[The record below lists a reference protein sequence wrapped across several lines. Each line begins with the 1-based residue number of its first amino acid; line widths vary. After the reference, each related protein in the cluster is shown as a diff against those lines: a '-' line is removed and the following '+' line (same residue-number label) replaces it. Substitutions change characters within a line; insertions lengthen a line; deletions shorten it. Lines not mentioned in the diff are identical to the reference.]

1 MWITHRKSKKKSAA
15 ASKPVVEQKE
25 AVVTPQVTVEE
36 EHQPI
41 VKPVYKIVKKN
52 PLQKVFLQGWLNRLH
67 STVYHG

>member
-25 AVVTPQVTVEE
+25 AVVTPQVAVEE

-41 VKPVYKIVKKN
+41 VKPAYKIVKKN
-52 PLQKVFLQGWLNRLH
+52 LYLNNEETDLLEGF
-67 STVYHG
+67 VVDEK

>member
-25 AVVTPQVTVEE
+25 AAVTHQGTVEE
-36 EHQPI
+36 KRQPI

-52 PLQKVFLQGWLNRLH
+52 PYLNDEETDLLEGL
-67 STVYHG
+67 VVDEE

>member
-15 ASKPVVEQKE
+15 ASKSVVEQKE

-36 EHQPI
+36 KHQPI

-52 PLQKVFLQGWLNRLH
+52 PYLNDEETYSLEGF
-67 STVYHG
+67 VIDEE

>member
-1 MWITHRKSKKKSAA
+1 MWITHRKSNKKSAA

-41 VKPVYKIVKKN
+41 VKPTYKIVKKN
-52 PLQKVFLQGWLNRLH
+52 SHLNDEESDLLQDFVLDEE
-67 STVYHG
+67 

>member
-15 ASKPVVEQKE
+15 ASKSVVEQKE

-41 VKPVYKIVKKN
+41 VKPAYKIVKKSPYLN
-52 PLQKVFLQGWLNRLH
+52 DEDIDLLQDFVLDEE
-67 STVYHG
+67 